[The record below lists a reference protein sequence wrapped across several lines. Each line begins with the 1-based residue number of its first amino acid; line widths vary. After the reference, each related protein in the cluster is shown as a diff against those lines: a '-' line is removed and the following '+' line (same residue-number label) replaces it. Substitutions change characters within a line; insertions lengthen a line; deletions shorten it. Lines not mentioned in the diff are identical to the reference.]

1 MIYHLLVYIGDGLP
15 QILNFDENIKE
26 KNTILALV
34 KEAFE
39 ERFRSEIKSPYN
51 LYHVDYEAQN
61 MCVDNIIPLQVSKLY
76 DFKY

>member
-1 MIYHLLVYIGDGLP
+1 MIYHFLVYIGDGLP

-26 KNTILALV
+26 RNTILTLL

-39 ERFRSEIKSPYN
+39 ERTEAEINSPYN

-61 MCVDNIIPLQVSKLY
+61 IRVDNIIPLQVAKLY